1 MEQLTIMAL
10 RLDHREDI
18 APKVQEVLTKHGD
31 MILCRMGLPDP
42 AKEDGIITLYM
53 NTSAGRAEEFS
64 RELTAIRG
72 VSVSHMTI

>member
-1 MEQLTIMAL
+1 MEHLTIMAL

-18 APKVQEVLTKHGD
+18 APKVQEVLTKHGG

-53 NTSAGRAEEFS
+53 KTSARETEEFS
-64 RELTAIRG
+64 RELTAIGG